1 MWPSIGL
8 ASTIFASI
16 VRHCAPN
23 AAEPCAVIRSTTWVA
38 GRDGGMTGSGGG
50 GPAGAAGGG
59 AGAAETAE
67 ITSGTA
73 ISAAHAA
80 SAPRSS
86 LRIFLSLAAVW
97 APEALRPQFLES
109 RFGANLVKARTRSRR
124 GRCAR
129 RDGQRAPAAHGS
141 GFRSRPECRAKRK
154 FPHGACSL

>member
-23 AAEPCAVIRSTTWVA
+23 AAEPCAVIKSTTWVA

-67 ITSGTA
+67 ITSGTT

-86 LRIFLSLAAVW
+86 LRISLSLAAVG
-97 APEALRPQFLES
+97 PPRL
-109 RFGANLVKARTRSRR
+109 FGRNSLSLASAQILSRR
-124 GRCAR
+124 EHDLGGVDVLEGMGKER
-129 RDGQRAPAAHGS
+129 RLRTDQGFDRAPNVAPS
-141 GFRSRPECRAKRK
+141 GNSRMA
-154 FPHGACSL
+154 LVV